1 MKKTSNS
8 IFCTALLYAALC
20 IIIPSSCTS
29 GHKTGVKPVRN
40 IILMIPDGTSSGVLS
55 LTRWYRQQQDPESDP
70 ALATDP
76 YICGMMRQYCSDAP
90 IIESSAA
97 ITSYMTGHRVQGPNI
112 GVYPAS
118 NPGQDLV
125 HVCPDSCW
133 QPLATVMEAAKILKH
148 KSTGLVFTVYP
159 AHATPAGTSA
169 HVVSRRETGTIL
181 EQMAS
186 SGIDVVIG
194 GGAKYMTGQVKN
206 ILEESGIAYQD
217 RDVEAFRALESGRVW
232 SLLGDK
238 DMSYEIDRDKSAEPS
253 LEEMTRKAI
262 SLLSADKNGFFLMV
276 EGSKVDYVAHS
287 NDAPALMAEYD
298 AFDRAVAAA
307 LEFAEK
313 DGSTTV
319 IVIPDHGTS
328 GVNAG
333 DASYHGY
340 SSKGL
345 DSMFVDLPKVKA
357 SVWKLEEIIRNTPVA
372 EIPDVFRKYTGT
384 DLTPSELKEIRA
396 AMGHSEDDYM
406 KIQYSYNL
414 QAVLSDL
421 VKKRHHIGFVSG
433 GHTSE
438 DVFLAV
444 YNPNGQRPEGIQE
457 GTALAGY
464 MCGLLGLDRTLDDLT
479 SEIYVRSDVLLS
491 GHDCKVDL
499 KGDSPVLNVDNGA
512 LLLPSNRSYAIR
524 NGEKLPLGSVTIY
537 VRQNGNFYI
546 SRKVLDF
553 LR

>member
-1 MKKTSNS
+1 MKKSP
-8 IFCTALLYAALC
+8 IWIICTALFYAVLC
-20 IIIPSSCTS
+20 IIIPVSCTS
-29 GHKTGVKPVRN
+29 CHKTDVKPVRN
-40 IILMIPDGTSSGVLS
+40 IILMIPDGTSSGILS
-55 LTRWYRQQQDPESDP
+55 LLRWYRQQQDPESDP

-97 ITSYMTGHRVQGPNI
+97 ITSYMTGYRVQGPNI

-169 HVVSRRETGTIL
+169 HVVKRSDTRTIL

-186 SGIDVVIG
+186 NGIDVVIG
-194 GGAKYMTGQVKN
+194 GGAKYMTEPVKR
-206 ILEESGIAYQD
+206 ILEDSGIAYQD
-217 RDVEAFRALESGRVW
+217 RDVESFRAFESGRVW
-232 SLLGDK
+232 SLLRDK
-238 DMSYEIDRDKSAEPS
+238 DMSYEIDRDKSSEPS

-262 SLLSADKNGFFLMV
+262 SLLSADKNGFFLLV
-276 EGSKVDYVAHS
+276 EGSKVDYAAHS
-287 NDAPALMAEYD
+287 NDAPALIAEYD
-298 AFDRAVAAA
+298 AFDRAVSAA
-307 LEFAEK
+307 LEFAK
-313 DGSTTV
+313 NDGNTTV
-319 IVIPDHGTS
+319 IVIPDHGTA

-333 DASYHGY
+333 NASYHGY

-345 DSMFVDLPKVKA
+345 DSMFVDLPKVKT
-357 SVWKLEEIIRNTPVA
+357 SVWKLEEIIRNTPVN
-372 EIPDVFRKYTGT
+372 EIPSVFREYTGT
-384 DLTPSELKEIRA
+384 DLTPSELKEIKA
-396 AMGHSEDDYM
+396 AIGHSEDDYM

-421 VKKRHHIGFVSG
+421 IKKRHHIGFVSG

-444 YNPNGQRPEGIQE
+444 YNPNGQRPEGIHE
-457 GTALAGY
+457 GTALADY
-464 MCGLLGLDRTLDDLT
+464 MCSLLGLDCTLDDLT
-479 SEIYVRSDVLLS
+479 SEIYVRSDMLLS
-491 GHDCKVDL
+491 GHECNVEL
-499 KGDSPVLNVDNGA
+499 KEDSPVLIVDNGA
-512 LLLPSNRSYAIR
+512 LLLPANRSYALK
-524 NGEKLPLGSVTIY
+524 NGEKIPLGSVTVY

-546 SRKVLDF
+546 SKKVLE
-553 LR
+553 LLH